1 MQREPTAISLVAM
14 AMPNM
19 PVRSHRPMS
28 ENVVNSI
35 PTPAPPVAPRS
46 FMESSPL
53 GIVLAIIRPQ
63 IDPVKFVGAPIKRL
77 EDPRLLVGGGRYVD
91 DLVRPG
97 MVHAVVVRSP
107 HAHARLRRVDARR
120 ALALPGVLACVTG
133 ADLAGVPTIPIRQG
147 GKPAHAAYLQ
157 PPLARDTVRYAG
169 EPVAVV
175 VATDRA
181 CAVDARELVDV
192 DYDVLPALVD
202 ADEAERPGGPVLFAE
217 GNVADSWTTVLG
229 DVDAALGGAA
239 CVVRERFSVG
249 RQTAAPMET
258 RGLLGEW
265 DAASERL
272 TVWGTTKVPYFNRR
286 TLATLLGLDEARIHF
301 AEADAGG
308 GFGARGEFYPE
319 DFLVPYLAR
328 QLGRPVKWVEDR
340 REHFLA
346 INHSREQRW
355 SVVAGADGHGRLL
368 ALDAV
373 LVNVLGGYLRTHG
386 VWAAALTASYLPG
399 PYRWPSYRCRVSCV
413 MTNKTPTGTVRSP
426 GFYEGTFVRER
437 VLDLLAARLGL
448 DPAEIR
454 RRNLPRPDE
463 TPYTVNSAAMAIT
476 EREADFA
483 GEDFG
488 AMFEH
493 ALKAG
498 RYEAQLAACRERNA
512 AGGDVRFG
520 VGLAALVETS
530 GTGPFESARVTL
542 TSEGTITLAAG
553 ATSLGQGLPTTL
565 AQVCADVLQITPDD
579 VEVHLGDTDWMPHGV
594 GSSASRSAVMAGSAV
609 HEASARLRER
619 IVALA
624 AKRFE
629 ASPADVTLEH
639 GAAFVRGVPDRRC
652 SFREIAG
659 LAGAPIQA
667 EWRHETARAVGSFG
681 VHLSVVGVDLAT
693 GQVHPETHFV
703 LCDVGRAIN
712 PTIVEGQ
719 LRGAVVQGL
728 GHATMEE
735 LVYDSSGQLLTGTF
749 MDYAL
754 PTADHA
760 PTVEVLVE
768 ETAAPSNPL
777 GVKGAGESG
786 TSGVGA
792 AIANAVAC
800 AVGAAAAGHLPV
812 TAPRVKAAL
821 GGAGS

>member
-1 MQREPTAISLVAM
+1 M
-14 AMPNM
+14 
-19 PVRSHRPMS
+19 
-28 ENVVNSI
+28 
-35 PTPAPPVAPRS
+35 
-46 FMESSPL
+46 
-53 GIVLAIIRPQ
+53 
-63 IDPVKFVGAPIKRL
+63 KFIGAPIKRL

-91 DLVRPG
+91 DLARPG
-97 MVHAVVVRSP
+97 MAHAVIVRSP
-107 HAHARLRRVDARR
+107 HAHARVRRVDGRR
-120 ALALPGVLACVTG
+120 ALAQPGVLACLTG
-133 ADLAGVPTIPIRQG
+133 ADLAGVPAIPIRQG

-157 PPLARDTVRYAG
+157 PPLARDRVRYAG

-181 CAVDARELVDV
+181 GAIDARELVEI

-202 ADEAERPGGPVLFAE
+202 AAHAGGNDAPLLFPE

-229 DVDAALGGAA
+229 DVDAALREAV

-258 RGLLGEW
+258 RGLLAEW
-265 DAASERL
+265 DAAAGRL

-286 TLATLLGLDEARIHF
+286 TLGIMLGLEVAQIHF
-301 AEADAGG
+301 AESDVGG

-328 QLGRPVKWVEDR
+328 RLGRPVKWVEDR

-346 INHSREQRW
+346 INHSREQQW

-368 ALDAV
+368 ALDAT

-386 VWAAALTASYLPG
+386 VWVAALTASYLPG
-399 PYRWPSYRCRVSCV
+399 PYRWPNYRCHVSCV
-413 MTNKTPTGTVRSP
+413 MTNKTPSGTVRAP

-437 VLDLLAARLGL
+437 ILDMLAGRLGL

-463 TPYTVNSAAMAIT
+463 TPYTVNTVAAAIT
-476 EREADFA
+476 GREADFA

-488 AMFEH
+488 AMFEQ

-498 RYEAQLAACRERNA
+498 QYEARRAACRERNA
-512 AGGDVRFG
+512 AGGEVRYG

-542 TSEGTITLAAG
+542 TPEGTIVLAAG

-565 AQVCADVLQITPDD
+565 AQICGEVLQIPPADIA
-579 VEVHLGDTDWMPHGV
+579 VHLGDTRWMPDGV

-609 HEASARLRER
+609 YQASTRLREQ

-624 AKRFE
+624 AAHFE
-629 ASPADVTLEH
+629 ASPADVTLED
-639 GAAFVRGVPDRRC
+639 GAATVRGVPDRRC
-652 SFREIAG
+652 SLREVAE
-659 LAGAPIQA
+659 LAGAPLEA
-667 EWRHETARAVGSFG
+667 EWRHETTRAVGSFG
-681 VHLSVVGVDLAT
+681 VHLAVVGVDVTT
-693 GQVHPETHFV
+693 GEVRPETHFV
-703 LCDVGRAIN
+703 MCDVGRAIN
-712 PTIVEGQ
+712 PTIVRGQ
-719 LRGAVVQGL
+719 LVGAVVQGL

-735 LVYDSSGQLLTGTF
+735 LVYDASGQLLTGTF
-749 MDYAL
+749 MDYAM
-754 PTADHA
+754 PTAARTPSVDL
-760 PTVEVLVE
+760 LVHE
-768 ETAAPSNPL
+768 AAAASNPL
-777 GVKGAGESG
+777 GVKGAGEAG

-792 AIANAVAC
+792 AIANAVAN
-800 AVGAAAAGHLPV
+800 AVGAAAARHLPV
-812 TAPRVKAAL
+812 TAPRVKTAL
-821 GGAGS
+821 G